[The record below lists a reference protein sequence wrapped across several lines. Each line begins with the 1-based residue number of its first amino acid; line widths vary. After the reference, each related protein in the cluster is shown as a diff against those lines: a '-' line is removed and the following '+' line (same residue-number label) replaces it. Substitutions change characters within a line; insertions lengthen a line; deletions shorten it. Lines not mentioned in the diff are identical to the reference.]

1 METEWERDVAVQ
13 AELCFLLNLLVLPG
27 VAFVALLLIA
37 RQHWHSDNALTRCH
51 LRQAMRACIWSG
63 VLLAIVSLIIV
74 GIGDWHSVWTWM
86 VLLLYFIC
94 CHSALILFGVWG
106 VTQALAGKYFVY
118 PVIGVK
124 QW

>member
-1 METEWERDVAVQ
+1 MENDFDRDIAVQ

-37 RQHWHSDNALTRCH
+37 RSHWHSDNPLTRCH
-51 LRQAMRACIWSG
+51 LRQAVRASIWSG
-63 VLLAIVSLIIV
+63 VLLAIVSIIILV
-74 GIGDWHSVWTWM
+74 MGNFGSVWTWM

-94 CHSALILFGVWG
+94 CHSLLILLGVWG
-106 VTQALAGKYFVY
+106 VTQASAGKIFVY
-118 PVIGVK
+118 PLIGVK

>member
-1 METEWERDVAVQ
+1 MEADFDRDIAVQ

-37 RQHWHSDNALTRCH
+37 RKHWHSDNPLTRCH
-51 LRQAMRACIWSG
+51 LRQAVRASIWSG
-63 VLLAIVSLIIV
+63 VLLAIVSIIILAM
-74 GIGDWHSVWTWM
+74 GNFGSVWTWM

-94 CHSALILFGVWG
+94 CHSLLILLGVWG
-106 VTQALAGKYFVY
+106 VTQASAGKIFVY
-118 PVIGVK
+118 PLIGVK

>member
-1 METEWERDVAVQ
+1 METDFDRDIAVQ

-37 RQHWHSDNALTRCH
+37 RNHWHSDNPLTRCH
-51 LRQAMRACIWSG
+51 LRQAVRASIWSG
-63 VLLAIVSLIIV
+63 VLLAIVSIIILAM
-74 GIGDWHSVWTWM
+74 GNFGSVWTWM

-94 CHSALILFGVWG
+94 CHSLLILLGVWG
-106 VTQALAGKYFVY
+106 VTQASAGKIFVY
-118 PVIGVK
+118 PLIGVK